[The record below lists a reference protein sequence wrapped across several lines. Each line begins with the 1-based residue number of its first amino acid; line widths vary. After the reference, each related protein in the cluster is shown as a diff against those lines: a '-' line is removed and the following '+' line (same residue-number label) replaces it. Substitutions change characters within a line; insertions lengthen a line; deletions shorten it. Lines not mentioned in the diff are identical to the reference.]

1 MNVSFFTY
9 SYDPN
14 SVDNLP
20 NIFSQGV
27 NKKPY
32 GDFIEVIDCSEIN
45 YEQIQRKIAN
55 TDLVVIAGTW
65 GSNHESRLSNNPIG
79 QMNRVN
85 QTVKFLADTMKKPLL
100 VFESPTLSRV
110 RSTVQ
115 TLKKMHP
122 RYYRVSLDHWLYG
135 LGEFFDKHYDH
146 TRFERFCK
154 ANRLLKT
161 KTETLWASRPFDAP
175 VLVLPEKNSAPN
187 PHGITP
193 AQWLD
198 IVVNVLLKSTQRP
211 IWIKPS
217 PHHLEDTDYT
227 KYQSD
232 KVTVLNKDVSLKD
245 LLKEAWAT
253 VILDSTACFE
263 SIWQGV
269 PVFCHPGSFA
279 SELGNTDIT
288 KIDAPVQ
295 LSLIPWWQK
304 MAYTEF
310 TQQEIQRGE
319 LWSFIRPTVLNRI
332 ARMKK

>member
-1 MNVSFFTY
+1 
-9 SYDPN
+9 
-14 SVDNLP
+14 
-20 NIFSQGV
+20 
-27 NKKPY
+27 
-32 GDFIEVIDCSEIN
+32 
-45 YEQIQRKIAN
+45 
-55 TDLVVIAGTW
+55 
-65 GSNHESRLSNNPIG
+65 
-79 QMNRVN
+79 
-85 QTVKFLADTMKKPLL
+85 
-100 VFESPTLSRV
+100 
-110 RSTVQ
+110 
-115 TLKKMHP
+115 
-122 RYYRVSLDHWLYG
+122 
-135 LGEFFDKHYDH
+135 
-146 TRFERFCK
+146 
-154 ANRLLKT
+154 LKT

-193 AQWLD
+193 AQWVD

-245 LLKEAWAT
+245 LLKEAWAI

-269 PVFCHPGSFA
+269 PVFCYPGSFA